1 MASSG
6 AIAWNIELYIIKFA
20 FCMHRS
26 NVLTLMFEF
35 KNVNIFG
42 WAIPHWEF
50 SFATLVA
57 RKKKKCAPIS
67 VNALCWMN
75 EWRFDET
82 NKKVYIMNDAGW
94 YLFRWI

>member
-6 AIAWNIELYIIKFA
+6 AIAWNIEIYIKKFA

-57 RKKKKCAPIS
+57 RKKKN
-67 VNALCWMN
+67 VLQFLWTLCVEWMKVWWN
-75 EWRFDET
+75 E
-82 NKKVYIMNDAGW
+82 
-94 YLFRWI
+94 